1 MTVPQSAEG
10 ALGRIARRQISRSSL
25 GYFGIRHTKR
35 IMRCSTCLESRMFI
49 VSRAHIRPSPP
60 LAEPARG
67 SRLAG
72 ARRDRERGRVRATPP
87 DAGRTATGFVST
99 VKKLCALQ
107 MVNKTNGEIPYCT
120 FDTALRRRAPRRAP
134 ARRRCRVAY
143 VRCVRPVRTPPG
155 NTGPPSQ
162 PSRSTGLHWSLSQSR
177 NAPPSIHAGAPT
189 VARPIRSPVLCPQR

>member
-1 MTVPQSAEG
+1 MFRIKNVYSFTCSHSAVTP
-10 ALGRIARRQISRSSL
+10 AR
-25 GYFGIRHTKR
+25 GTG
-35 IMRCSTCLESRMFI
+35 
-49 VSRAHIRPSPP
+49 
-60 LAEPARG
+60 ARG
-67 SRLAG
+67 SRLTG
-72 ARRDRERGRVRATPP
+72 ARRDRDARGPRDTP